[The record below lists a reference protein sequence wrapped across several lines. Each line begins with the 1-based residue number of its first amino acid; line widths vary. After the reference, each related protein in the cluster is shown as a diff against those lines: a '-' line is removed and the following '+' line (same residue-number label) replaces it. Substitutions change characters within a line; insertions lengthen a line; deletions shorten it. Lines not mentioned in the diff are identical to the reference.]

1 MASGDVV
8 VKPAGDLPR
17 GWAETVSGR
26 LSGVTE
32 PGELSVHY
40 PFPNYQL
47 ATLDDALTYG
57 SRQSKARFSVYIGDL
72 GNDTNAGA
80 REVFLKVPTPDEA
93 VLIAVSRTSTSSR
106 LCTARHSRDVAP
118 SRPLT
123 LV

>member
-1 MASGDVV
+1 MTRMGTATATPALRRLEGPQVASGDVA

-57 SRQSKARFSVYIGDL
+57 SRQSKARFGLHRRSG
-72 GNDTNAGA
+72 
-80 REVFLKVPTPDEA
+80 
-93 VLIAVSRTSTSSR
+93 
-106 LCTARHSRDVAP
+106 
-118 SRPLT
+118 
-123 LV
+123 